1 MKVNK
6 NPCIFEYEMGYFEE
20 ESKLKFYHFKH
31 LQEKQQD
38 SRDQII
44 KLEGL
49 VNDVEEDV
57 TARTYEKLK
66 REMIA
71 KKQKMHVEEN
81 MFGGKNLEG
90 RN

>member
-49 VNDVEEDV
+49 VNDIKGDI
-57 TARTYEKLK
+57 TARVYKKLK
-66 REMIA
+66 EEMIA
-71 KKQKMHVEEN
+71 KRKRHV
-81 MFGGKNLEG
+81 
-90 RN
+90 